1 VQGVVALRLVPGAVR
16 LLQEALMPVFHPL
29 RVTDVRR
36 ETADTVSVAFDV
48 PDELREAYT
57 FSPGQHLTFRLPGP
71 DGDEVRRSYSIC
83 SGLDD
88 GELRVAVKS
97 LPGGV
102 FGVYANEKLQ
112 PGELLDV
119 MTPVGRFT
127 TALDPT
133 NEKSYLGI
141 AAGSG
146 ITPVISLIR
155 SALAREPR
163 SRFTLV
169 YGNRGPGSVI
179 FKDALDDLKDEYL
192 ARFEVIHVFSR
203 EQQQIPLLN
212 GRLGGE
218 KLRALAATLLPI
230 ASFDEIFVCGPEPM
244 TLEARD
250 TLVELGADPTHV
262 HLELFGTVA
271 PSAPRPHAETS
282 DRRQLT
288 FIYNGVKTDVEA
300 HPDDTVL
307 EGGELAGLD
316 LPYSCRG
323 GVCSTCRAKVL
334 EGAVE
339 MDHNYALEPWETEA
353 GFVLTCQSHPTTD
366 RVVVDYDAV

>member
-1 VQGVVALRLVPGAVR
+1 
-16 LLQEALMPVFHPL
+16 MPVFHPL

-36 ETADTVSVAFDV
+36 ETADTVSVALEV
-48 PDELREAYT
+48 PDDLTDAYRFEA
-57 FSPGQHLTFRLPGP
+57 GQHLTFRVPGP

-88 GELRVAVKS
+88 GELRVAVKN

-102 FGVYANEKLQ
+102 FGVYACTVLK
-112 PGELLDV
+112 PGDVLDV

-127 TALDPT
+127 TTVDAA
-133 NEKSYLGI
+133 NEKSYLGV

-146 ITPVISLIR
+146 ITPVISLAR
-155 SALAREPR
+155 SVLAREPK

-169 YGNRGPGSVI
+169 YGNRGPSSVI
-179 FKDALDDLKDEYL
+179 FRESLEDLKDRYL
-192 ARFEVIHVFSR
+192 ARFDLIHVFSR
-203 EQQQIPLLN
+203 EQQAVPLLN
-212 GRLGGE
+212 GRLTDA
-218 KLRALAATLLPI
+218 KLRELAGTLLDVP
-230 ASFDEIFVCGPEPM
+230 SYDEVFICGPEPM
-244 TLEARD
+244 TLAARD
-250 TLVELGADPTHV
+250 TFVELGADPMHV
-262 HLELFGTVA
+262 HIELFGSHA
-271 PSAPRPHAETS
+271 PIAPRPHHETV
-282 DRRQLT
+282 DRKHLT
-288 FIYNGVKTDVEA
+288 YVWNGVKTDVDA

-307 EGGELAGLD
+307 EAGEFAGLD

-323 GVCSTCRAKVL
+323 GVCSTCRAKVV

-339 MDHNYALEPWETEA
+339 MDHNYALESWETDA

>member
-1 VQGVVALRLVPGAVR
+1 
-16 LLQEALMPVFHPL
+16 MPVFHPL
-29 RVTDVRR
+29 RVCDVRK
-36 ETADTVSVAFDV
+36 ETADTVSVAFEV
-48 PDELREAYT
+48 PADLAAAYR
-57 FSPGQHLTFRLPGP
+57 FEPGQHLTFRVPGP
-71 DGDEVRRSYSIC
+71 DGDEVRRSYSIS
-83 SGLDD
+83 SGVDD
-88 GELRVAVKS
+88 GELRVAVKHI
-97 LPGGV
+97 PGGV
-102 FGVYANEKLQ
+102 FGAYAATTLK
-112 PGELLDV
+112 PGDVLDV

-127 TALDPT
+127 TALDPA

-169 YGNRGPGSVI
+169 YANRGPTSVI
-179 FKDALDDLKDEYL
+179 FKEALDDLKDRYL
-192 ARFEVIHVFSR
+192 SRFEVIHVFSR
-203 EQQQIPLLN
+203 EQQAVPLLN
-212 GRLGGE
+212 GRLTGD
-218 KLRALAATLLPI
+218 KLRALAGPLLDVP
-230 ASFDEIFVCGPEPM
+230 SYDEIFVCGPEPM

-250 TLVELGADPTHV
+250 TFVELGADPRHV
-262 HLELFGTVA
+262 HLELFGSIA
-271 PSAPRPHAETS
+271 PSAPRPHAETA
-282 DRRQLT
+282 DRRRLT

-307 EGGELAGLD
+307 EAGEFAGLD

-334 EGAVE
+334 DGAVE

-366 RVVVDYDAV
+366 ELVVDYDAV